1 MYSVNDQQHSYD
13 NNDDV
18 GDIVHQEKDHPMLRS
33 SLNFLSQD
41 QKLVLAERSS
51 MISGQHIQQ
60 QPGAFSQT
68 EEGIIPRKPI
78 MSQDATLKYLQ
89 NIHQQNQSSLVDD
102 NRTPQSRFVEDVP
115 QVSLSEG
122 NNTLE
127 ELQEQMNNFRQN
139 FELEINNQVEDQL
152 LQEKKRRKRLC
163 WGICVMIVLLVLI
176 LSLTIPL
183 VMKSQKDHE
192 DIPTNVESTF
202 LIESCLTGRYLD
214 QNRYNHFR
222 SIIISY
228 HPNLTLSMDDVGTN
242 ANVALCWLS
251 QYDKLD
257 LNPYP
262 IHTDTLVQR
271 FVVVT
276 LYFHFLGLQRDT
288 NQQGNIFSSQNWLSK
303 QDVCDWTLIGC
314 QDRISNFRYVTSLD
328 FSDVRLKSMQLPSEI
343 ALLRNLTKLNFH
355 PNIMDGTIPLELTSL
370 TLLKEFSVAV
380 WGPKSGHL
388 VGKIIEPWSYLETLS
403 LDLSFPSRQLD
414 FGSKTKLTYLELNDQ
429 INVNDH
435 VFPNIQELTMLG
447 KRYLSSIEM
456 RYNAYLTNNRL
467 GGQSNSETLA
477 IRLDW
482 SGDIPSYLWRL
493 SNLGKKAH
501 KG

>member
-41 QKLVLAERSS
+41 QQLVLAECSS
-51 MISGQHIQQ
+51 MISG

-78 MSQDATLKYLQ
+78 MSQDAILKHLQ
-89 NIHQQNQSSLVDD
+89 NIHKKNQSSLVDD
-102 NRTPQSRFVEDVP
+102 NRTSQSRFVEDVP
-115 QVSLSEG
+115 QVSSSEG

-127 ELQEQMNNFRQN
+127 ELQEQMNRFQQN
-139 FELEINNQVEDQL
+139 FELEIKNQGEDQL

-163 WGICVMIVLLVLI
+163 WGICVMIVLLTLI

-183 VMKSQKDHE
+183 AMKSHQDHE
-192 DIPTNVESTF
+192 DIPTNVETTF

-228 HPNLTLSMDDVGTN
+228 HPYLTISMDDVGTN

-288 NQQGNIFSSQNWLSK
+288 NQQSNLFSNQNWLSK

-343 ALLRNLTKLNFH
+343 ALLRNLTKLNFN
-355 PNIMDGTIPLELTSL
+355 PTVFEGTMPLELSTL
-370 TLLKEFSVAV
+370 TLLKEFSVIN
-380 WGPKSGHL
+380 WGSESIKFID
-388 VGKIIEPWSYLETLS
+388 KIIEPWNQIEKLS
-403 LDLSFPSRQLD
+403 LDLFFPGGQLN
-414 FGSKTKLTYLELNDQ
+414 FGANTKLTYLELRDQ
-429 INVNDH
+429 LNINDH
-435 VFPNIQELTMLG
+435 VFPDIHELTKLG
-447 KRYLSSIEM
+447 KLYL
-456 RYNAYLTNNRL
+456 L
-467 GGQSNSETLA
+467 
-477 IRLDW
+477 
-482 SGDIPSYLWRL
+482 
-493 SNLGKKAH
+493 
-501 KG
+501 